1 MTSTATKWQLHF
13 HLQSYGGGDDMD
25 DDGNEYGQDGAEIV
39 GMAMEQSIFVEKK
52 GRKA

>member
-1 MTSTATKWQLHF
+1 
-13 HLQSYGGGDDMD
+13 MD

-39 GMAMEQSIFVEKK
+39 GMAMEQSIFVEK